1 MTFGFFHL
9 PREVRDRIYSN
20 LRSVG
25 SFSLELF
32 EFDDAETI
40 KAAIDVKPSTLHLL
54 VSKRFKSEYVAVVIS
69 GATLA
74 FGPTPAIHPRKIPV
88 LAKLILDNVKKCKV
102 DLFIPYKAH
111 KVQKEAQLNT
121 ICDPDVFLD
130 LPFEDEERI
139 GKFLNYEDDSDE
151 EGKDAEGLSNSEI
164 EWEDAAKVL
173 DFSDGEDELK
183 DLDEEQNTLIPDWIF
198 RLLFKLRALQSVELV
213 VTSGEPMPTCQAVS
227 PADSLQLMAAEMKDL
242 LRVPFLSKLE
252 ARRVVV
258 EDYGFYDTKFAGVQR
273 CGIWTLESGWKSP
286 EEVGMIEGRELE
298 LVTNECPGWSCGD
311 PTCLG
316 VGNKHPYPRKWV
328 KTPQELSLFRAKE
341 VGDKGPQ
348 AILCTLCRLFCIEI
362 PLNLVNTPPTM
373 ADEVYDGAIGI
384 DLGTTYSCVANYEGA
399 GVEII
404 ANEQGSFTTPS
415 FVSFTAEERLIG
427 EAAKNNAAMNPV
439 NTVFDVKRLI
449 GRRFDDPTVKK
460 DIESWPFKVVDDDN
474 NPKVQVEY
482 LGETKT
488 FSPQEISAM
497 VLGKMKEVAE
507 TKLGKKVSKAVI
519 TVPAYFNDNQ
529 RQATKD
535 AGAIAGL
542 NVLRIINEPT
552 AAAIAYGLGSGKS
565 DKERNVLIYDLGG
578 GTFDVS
584 LLHIQGGVF
593 TVKAT
598 AGDTHLGGQDFDTN
612 LLEHF
617 KKEFQRKTK
626 KDISNDPRALR
637 RLRTACERAKRTL
650 SNGTQTTVEID
661 SLFDGED
668 FNANITRA
676 RFEDINSKAF
686 NGTLQPVEQV
696 LKDASIEKSKV
707 DEIVLVGGSTR
718 IPKIQKLLSDFFNGK
733 KLEKSINPDEAVAYG
748 AAVQAGILSGKATS
762 ADTAD
767 MLLLDVVPLSLGVAM
782 EGNIFAPVVPRG
794 QTVPKPSLPLRTTNR
809 LSNSQSFKANVLIA
823 RTTRVWVRLPLMQRS
838 RTSADHD
845 CFSRR
850 VHCKLSPIPPMRAGE
865 AVLEVVFEV
874 DVNGILKVT
883 ATEKSSGRSANITIS
898 NSVGKLGAAEIEKMV
913 EDAAKFKTSDE
924 AFSKKFES
932 RQQLESYISRVEE
945 IVSDPTMSMK
955 LKRGQK
961 EKIEGAL
968 SEAMAQLEVE
978 DASSDD
984 LKKKELALKRVVT
997 KAMSTR

>member
-1 MTFGFFHL
+1 
-9 PREVRDRIYSN
+9 
-20 LRSVG
+20 
-25 SFSLELF
+25 
-32 EFDDAETI
+32 
-40 KAAIDVKPSTLHLL
+40 
-54 VSKRFKSEYVAVVIS
+54 
-69 GATLA
+69 
-74 FGPTPAIHPRKIPV
+74 
-88 LAKLILDNVKKCKV
+88 
-102 DLFIPYKAH
+102 
-111 KVQKEAQLNT
+111 
-121 ICDPDVFLD
+121 
-130 LPFEDEERI
+130 
-139 GKFLNYEDDSDE
+139 
-151 EGKDAEGLSNSEI
+151 
-164 EWEDAAKVL
+164 
-173 DFSDGEDELK
+173 
-183 DLDEEQNTLIPDWIF
+183 
-198 RLLFKLRALQSVELV
+198 
-213 VTSGEPMPTCQAVS
+213 
-227 PADSLQLMAAEMKDL
+227 
-242 LRVPFLSKLE
+242 
-252 ARRVVV
+252 
-258 EDYGFYDTKFAGVQR
+258 
-273 CGIWTLESGWKSP
+273 
-286 EEVGMIEGRELE
+286 
-298 LVTNECPGWSCGD
+298 
-311 PTCLG
+311 
-316 VGNKHPYPRKWV
+316 
-328 KTPQELSLFRAKE
+328 
-341 VGDKGPQ
+341 
-348 AILCTLCRLFCIEI
+348 
-362 PLNLVNTPPTM
+362 M

-415 FVSFTAEERLIG
+415 FVSFTSEERLIG
-427 EAAKNNAAMNPV
+427 EAAKNQAAMNPE
-439 NTVFDVKRLI
+439 NTVFDAKRLI

-460 DIESWPFKVVDDDN
+460 DIESWPFKVIDDDN
-474 NPKVQVEY
+474 SPKIQVEY

-507 TKLGKKVSKAVI
+507 TKLGKKVQKAVI

-529 RQATKD
+529 RQATKN
-535 AGAIAGL
+535 AGAISGL

-552 AAAIAYGLGSGKS
+552 AAAIAYALGAGKS
-565 DKERNVLIYDLGG
+565 DKERNVMIYDLGG

-626 KDISNDPRALR
+626 KDISGDARALR

-650 SNGTQTTVEID
+650 SNGTQTTIEID

-668 FNANITRA
+668 LNANITRA
-676 RFEDINSKAF
+676 RFEEINAKAF
-686 NGTLQPVEQV
+686 NGTMQPVEQV
-696 LKDASIEKSKV
+696 LKDANFERSKV

-718 IPKIQKLLSDFFNGK
+718 IPRIQKLLSDFFNGK

-794 QTVPKPSLPLRTTNR
+794 QTVPTIKKRTFTTVADNQQTVQFPVFQGERVNCEDNTSLGEFT
-809 LSNSQSFKANVLIA
+809 
-823 RTTRVWVRLPLMQRS
+823 
-838 RTSADHD
+838 
-845 CFSRR
+845 
-850 VHCKLSPIPPMRAGE
+850 LSPIPAMKAGD

-883 ATEKSSGRSANITIS
+883 ATEKTSGRSANITIS
-898 NSVGKLGAAEIEKMV
+898 NSVGKLSSGEIEKMV
-913 EDAAKFKTSDE
+913 EDAAKFKGVDD
-924 AFSKKFES
+924 AFSKKFEA

-961 EKIEGAL
+961 EKIESAL
-968 SEAMAQLEVE
+968 SDAMAQLEIE
-978 DASSDD
+978 DAGSDD
-984 LKKKELALKRVVT
+984 LRKKELALKRVVT

>member
-1 MTFGFFHL
+1 
-9 PREVRDRIYSN
+9 
-20 LRSVG
+20 
-25 SFSLELF
+25 
-32 EFDDAETI
+32 
-40 KAAIDVKPSTLHLL
+40 
-54 VSKRFKSEYVAVVIS
+54 
-69 GATLA
+69 
-74 FGPTPAIHPRKIPV
+74 
-88 LAKLILDNVKKCKV
+88 
-102 DLFIPYKAH
+102 
-111 KVQKEAQLNT
+111 
-121 ICDPDVFLD
+121 
-130 LPFEDEERI
+130 
-139 GKFLNYEDDSDE
+139 
-151 EGKDAEGLSNSEI
+151 
-164 EWEDAAKVL
+164 
-173 DFSDGEDELK
+173 
-183 DLDEEQNTLIPDWIF
+183 
-198 RLLFKLRALQSVELV
+198 
-213 VTSGEPMPTCQAVS
+213 
-227 PADSLQLMAAEMKDL
+227 
-242 LRVPFLSKLE
+242 
-252 ARRVVV
+252 
-258 EDYGFYDTKFAGVQR
+258 
-273 CGIWTLESGWKSP
+273 
-286 EEVGMIEGRELE
+286 
-298 LVTNECPGWSCGD
+298 
-311 PTCLG
+311 
-316 VGNKHPYPRKWV
+316 
-328 KTPQELSLFRAKE
+328 
-341 VGDKGPQ
+341 
-348 AILCTLCRLFCIEI
+348 
-362 PLNLVNTPPTM
+362 M

-415 FVSFTAEERLIG
+415 FVSFTSEERLIG
-427 EAAKNNAAMNPV
+427 EAAKNQAAMNPA

-460 DIESWPFKVVDDDN
+460 DIESWPFKVIDDDN

-482 LGETKT
+482 LGETKV

-535 AGAIAGL
+535 AGAISGL

-552 AAAIAYGLGSGKS
+552 AAAIAYGLGAGKS

-584 LLHIQGGVF
+584 LLNIQGGVF

-617 KKEFQRKTK
+617 KKEFQRKYK
-626 KDISNDPRALR
+626 KDISGDPRALR

-676 RFEDINSKAF
+676 RFEDINNKAF
-686 NGTLQPVEQV
+686 TGTIQPVEQV
-696 LKDASIEKSKV
+696 LKDANIEKSKV

-718 IPKIQKLLSDFFNGK
+718 IPRIQKLLSDFFNGK

-762 ADTAD
+762 ADTQD

-794 QTVPKPSLPLRTTNR
+794 QTVPTIKKRTFTTVADNQQTVQFPVFQGERVNCEDNTSLGEFTL
-809 LSNSQSFKANVLIA
+809 A
-823 RTTRVWVRLPLMQRS
+823 
-838 RTSADHD
+838 
-845 CFSRR
+845 
-850 VHCKLSPIPPMRAGE
+850 PIPPMKAGD

-883 ATEKSSGRSANITIS
+883 ATEKTSGRSANITIS
-898 NSVGKLGAAEIEKMV
+898 NSVGKLSSGEIDKMV
-913 EDAAKFKTSDE
+913 EDAAKFKSSDD

-961 EKIEGAL
+961 EKIESAL
-968 SEAMAQLEVE
+968 SDAMAQLEIE
-978 DASSDD
+978 DASSED